1 MTKQEFRYSTREFAA
16 GFGAEWRSRYIK
28 VIIFACVVF
37 FLPAVAGCVLIW
49 YSWATGYDIDPT
61 ATAMFFG
68 PFGVGPAA
76 VAYLV
81 SVVLIIIP
89 AGFFMITAPRV
100 LAYVAQGLIERLD
113 LTYLLF
119 VPLSTDDFARS
130 TTMEFVAGAPVANV
144 SINESLR
151 SRIWWLS
158 GQMRPDQ
165 LLGGVPSI
173 LAMRHGSLPRTLT
186 NMSLPVGTLG
196 GIIVRQWY
204 LLTCQVITW
213 STCCGSCGCGLF
225 IFPLVIYRVFL
236 NIHSLALAAAYY
248 RILTDK
254 WPWERSI

>member
-1 MTKQEFRYSTREFAA
+1 MQKKEFRYTSRDFAT

-28 VIIFACVVF
+28 LILFASLVF
-37 FLPAVAGCVLIW
+37 FLPVVVIGVFIW
-49 YSWATGYDIDPT
+49 YAWLTGYSIDPST
-61 ATAMFFG
+61 AVMFFG
-68 PFGVGPAA
+68 PFGVGPATIA
-76 VAYLV
+76 FLISA
-81 SVVLIIIP
+81 VLIVIP
-89 AGFFMITAPRV
+89 AGIFMITSPRV

-130 TTMEFVAGAPVANV
+130 PAMEYVAGAPVANV

-186 NMSLPVGTLG
+186 NTSLPVGKLG
-196 GIIVRQWY
+196 NVIVRQWY
-204 LLTCQVITW
+204 LLTCQIITW
-213 STCCGSCGCGLF
+213 STCCGSCGCGLL
-225 IFPLVIYRVFL
+225 IFPLVLYRVFL
-236 NIHSLALAAAYY
+236 NIHSLAFAAAYY
-248 RILTDK
+248 RILTDE
-254 WPWERSI
+254 WPWA